1 MPRTSGRRR
10 QGSPVVSRYP
20 MIMTLERRL
29 LSLLALMLGAS
40 LVLMGL
46 RVEVALQERATA
58 RRLEALEGLA
68 GALNDAAG
76 WQAIERGT
84 GSTILNTSKPADA
97 LLSRFA
103 QVGARG
109 DEAAARVDHHLEVL
123 LADFSTAE
131 LETSVQRWRQSL
143 STLKSAREKVRSQ
156 QLAGPAWVELAT
168 QNIGREFELRDVALR
183 PVGDHEQVLLSNAV
197 VRANVATLAEY
208 AGRER
213 ANLGGAIASGKP
225 IAPELREK
233 LLGYRAVVEVT
244 AAQVLALETS
254 PTTPPEL
261 KAAVSTFKREF
272 FDVYQPLRLQ
282 VYAASDT
289 GAPYPVDGPQWLAR
303 STRAID
309 SALAVSTAIGS
320 ISRQASTQL
329 ATSASVSLLVTALV
343 LALMLGTFFFSLR
356 FVRRRVVA
364 PLTRVID
371 GLAQGARQVADA
383 SGSIAASSQSLA
395 AGATQQASALDETSR
410 SLANVSERS
419 VQNAKSSDD
428 ARRAADESAAFISRG
443 TEAMQQMEA
452 AMGRITTASREIAR
466 ILKAIDDIAFQTN
479 MLALNAAVEAARA
492 GDQGQGFAVVA
503 EEVRALA
510 VRAAQASKESGDHVD
525 QAMRTTSSGASVLQ
539 QLSAALAQISGTGT
553 RTTALVGSISE
564 ASHQQSQ
571 GLGEVS
577 TAMGEM
583 NAVVQRT
590 AATAEESAAAAEQLS
605 AQAEQLDAW
614 VRDLSL
620 LVGGQRQHPH

>member
-1 MPRTSGRRR
+1 
-10 QGSPVVSRYP
+10 
-20 MIMTLERRL
+20 MTLERRL
-29 LSLLALMLGAS
+29 LSLLSLMLGAA

-46 RVEVALQERATA
+46 RVQVALEERATA
-58 RRLEALEGLA
+58 RRFEALEGVA
-68 GALNDAAG
+68 GALNEAAG

-84 GSTILNTSKPADA
+84 GTTILNAATPPEA
-97 LLSRFA
+97 LLSRFT
-103 QVGARG
+103 QVGEKG
-109 DEAAARVDHHLEVL
+109 DEAAARVEQHLTVL
-123 LADFSTAE
+123 LADFSTSE
-131 LETSVQRWRQSL
+131 LELAVRQWRERL
-143 STLKSAREKVRSQ
+143 ATLHAARAGVRQQ
-156 QLAGPAWVELAT
+156 QLAGKAWVDLAT
-168 QNIGREFELRDVALR
+168 RNISSEFELRDVALR
-183 PVGDHEQVLLSNAV
+183 PVGDHEQVLLANAV

-213 ANLGGAIASGKP
+213 ANLGGVIASGKP
-225 IAPELREK
+225 IDPELRST
-233 LLGYRAVVEVT
+233 LVGYRAVVEV
-244 AAQVLALETS
+244 AASQVLALEAS
-254 PTTPPEL
+254 PATAPEL
-261 KAAVSTFKREF
+261 KAAIATFKREF
-272 FDVYQPLRLQ
+272 FDVYQPLRLE
-282 VYAASDT
+282 VFAASDAK
-289 GAPYPVDGPQWLAR
+289 APYPVDGAAWISR

-309 SALAVSTAIGS
+309 SVLAVSTAVGG
-320 ISRQASTQL
+320 ISKRASQQL
-329 ATSASVSLLVTALV
+329 AASATTSLIVTALV
-343 LALMLGTFFFSLR
+343 LALVLGTFFFSWR
-356 FVRRRVVA
+356 FVRRNVVG

-428 ARRAADESAAFISRG
+428 ARRAADESATLISRG
-443 TEAMQQMEA
+443 AEAMQQMEA
-452 AMGRITTASREIAR
+452 AMGRITTASREIER

-492 GDQGQGFAVVA
+492 GAQGQGFAVVA

-510 VRAAQASKESGDHVD
+510 LRAAQASKESAEHVD
-525 QAMRTTSSGASVLQ
+525 QAVSTSSRGATTLE
-539 QLSAALAQISGTGT
+539 QLSAVLTQISGTGT
-553 RTTALVGSISE
+553 RTTSLVGSISE

-620 LVGGQRQHPH
+620 LVGGVRTSH